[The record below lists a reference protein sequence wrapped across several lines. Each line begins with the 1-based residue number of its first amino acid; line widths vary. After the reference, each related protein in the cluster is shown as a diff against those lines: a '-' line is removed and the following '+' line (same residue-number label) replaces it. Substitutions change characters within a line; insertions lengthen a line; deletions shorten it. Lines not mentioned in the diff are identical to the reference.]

1 MRLIYTLAALLCIAA
16 SVPAADCPGGKCP
29 VKRAGGTVV
38 QVATVGAAKPA
49 KTTASSTPTT
59 RSGWRPGKLLGRLRG
74 CR

>member
-29 VKRAGGTVV
+29 VRGRVV
-38 QVATVGAAKPA
+38 QLATAPVKVAKASAGC
-49 KTTASSTPTT
+49 ASSTVSTHRT
-59 RSGWRPGKLLGRLRG
+59 GWRPGNLLGRLRG